1 MLNYQHTFICT
12 AALLL
17 SSLGADTAAVE
28 AVVDLQVFFLFFL
41 NIIFIF
47 FLSLRRF
54 NVPVGPNIFTELL
67 QILYNESPTDSNFL

>member
-47 FLSLRRF
+47 LSF
-54 NVPVGPNIFTELL
+54 FT
-67 QILYNESPTDSNFL
+67 